1 MKKVLCL
8 FVVGISVLNSNA
20 QNQPVKSFSGIHT
33 SLDTFSYAV
42 GMNFANYC
50 QQQGI
55 TDLNFAA
62 MVQAFDDIY
71 NKKNVLLTN
80 EQANMSVQI
89 KLQEYRE
96 QKAKLAKEAGASFL
110 SKNKVKPGVKTL
122 PSGLQYQVIKA
133 GDPKGLKPAAI
144 DTVVVDYVGTLI
156 DGTEFDNSLK
166 RGEPAKF
173 PLNGVIAGWTEILQ
187 YMTVGSKWKVFIPY
201 ELAYGE
207 GGAGAT
213 IPPYSTLIFEINL
226 REIKPATV
234 K

>member
-1 MKKVLCL
+1 MKKVVL
-8 FVVGISVLNSNA
+8 FFAVVFSILNSNA
-20 QNQPVKSFSGIHT
+20 QNKTKKSAAGLQTPRDS
-33 SLDTFSYAV
+33 FSYAV

-55 TDLNFAA
+55 TDLNFDA
-62 MVQAFDDIY
+62 MLRAFDDIY
-71 NKKNVLLTN
+71 NKKSLLLTN
-80 EQANMSVQI
+80 EEANMSVQI

-110 SKNKVKPGVKTL
+110 SQNKVKSGVKSL
-122 PSGLQYQVIKA
+122 PSGLQYQVLKS
-133 GDPKGLKPAAI
+133 GDPNGLKPVAI

-166 RGEPAKF
+166 RGEPATF
-173 PLNGVIAGWTEILQ
+173 PLNGVIPGWTEILQ

-207 GGAGAT
+207 RGAGST